1 MQADTGAFTMTASLN
16 SGETRGTVENDRVL
30 PYDFQIGQ
38 VIHEAWSKVSGTKLT
53 YFGAILW
60 YVVISALCIGLFD
73 ILLHFFHNANDPIY
87 KFIQHLVLICLYPLW
102 IGMGY
107 IAARRSVNLPIT
119 SKQVF
124 YSYHF
129 FWRLIGKL
137 LLVSIIAH
145 LISPSIVRSF
155 MGIYIAA
162 IGLLMIYLMFG
173 LAYADLLIVEKNFRI
188 LQALSVSFRGFTR
201 HGFKIIALHI
211 VMGFIFLLS
220 AIPFFIGLI
229 WSIPLLLNV
238 YGILYRTIFGIEDRT
253 KNL

>member
-1 MQADTGAFTMTASLN
+1 
-16 SGETRGTVENDRVL
+16 
-30 PYDFQIGQ
+30 
-38 VIHEAWSKVSGTKLT
+38 
-53 YFGAILW
+53 
-60 YVVISALCIGLFD
+60 
-73 ILLHFFHNANDPIY
+73 
-87 KFIQHLVLICLYPLW
+87 
-102 IGMGY
+102 MGY

-137 LLVSIIAH
+137 LVMTLLFVVIFFIDALFSILVSIIAH